1 MYTYVYLLLFEFVIS
16 LLMTSLEFCDVKNI
30 TTLVRVFKLASRN
43 SYEVKVEEA
52 LNTEI
57 FLTNVDI
64 ANENASK
71 ALDFPKMNE
80 RSIEKKQISLKK
92 NTFLKYKINGLES
105 YSNHD
110 NLIVRSVKKSLLI
123 RRLFCAQDR

>member
-1 MYTYVYLLLFEFVIS
+1 MYIYVYLLLFEFVIS

-57 FLTNVDI
+57 FLAMLI
-64 ANENASK
+64 
-71 ALDFPKMNE
+71 LLMKM
-80 RSIEKKQISLKK
+80 L
-92 NTFLKYKINGLES
+92 
-105 YSNHD
+105 
-110 NLIVRSVKKSLLI
+110 VK
-123 RRLFCAQDR
+123 R